1 MHTARA
7 RRSRSW
13 AAAALVA
20 VSATACSG
28 QPVVPEDADPRPWD
42 QPVPG
47 AAETTPWT
55 DEGQPTS
62 PFGPGGPRWES
73 PQRLLLAMSNALGA
87 QVTTEAALA
96 SQTESGTVVG
106 WIRLT
111 DLAADP
117 VLAAD
122 LRLEM
127 RNDGDSWFVA
137 RTLSREHCRQ
147 ALLAGACQEEPPASG
162 SSDARPDRSKS
173 PAAEGGAYLAIGD
186 SITFGIGVSRPQEN
200 GYVAR
205 VAASLR
211 SMGIDETRTFAVPGE
226 TAAGFLGRRLDDVRD
241 AVEELGPRIELVTIG
256 LGANELLRTRRD
268 PACAEDRAGDAC
280 QAVVDAALADAGAAL
295 DAIVV
300 AVQEALADAGST
312 AAVLLLAYYNPD
324 PDPLADE
331 AIAGSDGIVACD
343 PSASAGLDDR
353 IACIAEARGTGLVDL
368 HAAFRG
374 RELELT
380 RFADGDVHPNAEGYE
395 VIADAIVAE
404 VPASDR

>member
-1 MHTARA
+1 M
-7 RRSRSW
+7 
-13 AAAALVA
+13 
-20 VSATACSG
+20 
-28 QPVVPEDADPRPWD
+28 
-42 QPVPG
+42 PG
-47 AAETTPWT
+47 AAEATPWT

-62 PFGPGGPRWES
+62 PFGPGGPEWES
-73 PQRLLLAMSNALGA
+73 PQQLMLAMSNALGA
-87 QVTTEAALA
+87 RVTADAALA

-122 LRLEM
+122 LQIEM

-147 ALLAGACQEEPPASG
+147 PLVAGACEAAPG
-162 SSDARPDRSKS
+162 SSDARPEPSES
-173 PAAEGGAYLAIGD
+173 SAPGGGAYLAIGD
-186 SITFGIGVSRPQEN
+186 SITFGIGVPRPQEN

-205 VAASLR
+205 VAATLR

-226 TAAGFLGRRLDDVRD
+226 TAAGFLERRLDDVRE

-280 QAVVDAALADAGAAL
+280 HAVVDAALAGAAAAL
-295 DAIVV
+295 DALVV
-300 AVQEALADAGST
+300 AVQEALTDAGSS
-312 AAVLLLAYYNPD
+312 ARVLLLAYYNPD
-324 PDPLADE
+324 PDPLAGE
-331 AIAGSDGIVACD
+331 AVAGSDGIVACD
-343 PSASAGLDDR
+343 PSGSAGLDDR

-380 RFADGDVHPNAEGYE
+380 RFGDGDVHPNAEGYQ
-395 VIADAIVAE
+395 VIADAIVAGL
-404 VPASDR
+404 PGASDR

>member
-1 MHTARA
+1 MA
-7 RRSRSW
+7 
-13 AAAALVA
+13 
-20 VSATACSG
+20 
-28 QPVVPEDADPRPWD
+28 
-42 QPVPG
+42 G

-62 PFGPGGPRWES
+62 PFGPGGPDWES
-73 PQRLLLAMSNALGA
+73 PQQLMLAMSSALGA
-87 QVTTEAALA
+87 QATAEAALA
-96 SQTESGTVVG
+96 RQTESGTVVG

-122 LRLEM
+122 LQIEM

-137 RTLSREHCRQ
+137 RTLSREHCGRP
-147 ALLAGACQEEPPASG
+147 LVAGACEAAPGG
-162 SSDARPDRSKS
+162 SNARPEPSDS
-173 PAAEGGAYLAIGD
+173 PPSDGGAYLAIGD
-186 SITFGIGVSRPQEN
+186 SITFGIGVPRPQEN

-205 VAASLR
+205 VAAALR
-211 SMGIDETRTFAVPGE
+211 TVGIDETRTFAVPGE
-226 TAAGFLGRRLDDVRD
+226 TAAGFLERRLDDVRE
-241 AVEELGPRIELVTIG
+241 AVVQLGPRIELVTIG

-268 PACAEDRAGDAC
+268 PACADDRAGDAC

-300 AVQEALADAGST
+300 AVQQALANAGST
-312 AAVLLLAYYNPD
+312 APVLLLAYYNPD

-331 AIAGSDGIVACD
+331 AVAGSDGIVACD
-343 PSASAGLDDR
+343 PSGSAGLDDR
-353 IACIAEARGTGLVDL
+353 IACIADARGTGLVDL

-380 RFADGDVHPNAEGYE
+380 RFADGDVHPNFDGYQ
-395 VIADAIVAE
+395 VIADAIVAGL
-404 VPASDR
+404 PGASDR